1 MTTDRDEVIKTM
13 KSMDG
18 YKSGYEKFPSELS
31 LKAQKSCH
39 EYNKTAPDETEK
51 YHKIVGKFYFKL
63 GGIFLLTLCIAAF
76 TACQNSDENKKAS
89 KDIFAM
95 DTYMTV
101 TAYGKNAGNAV
112 DKAVDEINRLETVLS
127 AQKKESDIYKLNQ
140 TGSGTLSADT
150 KDIVSEALKINKTT
164 NGAFDISIYPLMV
177 KWGFTTQ
184 KYNVPSKNEI
194 SKLLKNVDSS
204 KIEFDEKSSSI
215 KLGKNMK
222 IDLGGIAKGYTSSR
236 VMQIF
241 KDCGVTSGL
250 VSLGGNVQALGT
262 KTDGTD
268 WQIAI
273 ENPDK
278 SSDYIGVV
286 SVKDKAVI
294 TSGGYERYFEKNGKT
309 YHHILDPKTG
319 YPAES
324 GLKSVTIV
332 SDNGTLADAL
342 STSLFVMGKE
352 KALDYWREYK
362 NEFDTVLVED
372 DGNITITDGLKK
384 VFKSNFKFDIAK

>member
-1 MTTDRDEVIKTM
+1 M
-13 KSMDG
+13 K
-18 YKSGYEKFPSELS
+18 KSYFRLS
-31 LKAQKSCH
+31 GVL
-39 EYNKTAPDETEK
+39 
-51 YHKIVGKFYFKL
+51 L
-63 GGIFLLTLCIAAF
+63 FLLCIAML
-76 TACQNSDENKKAS
+76 TACQNSDENKKVS

-101 TAYGKNAGNAV
+101 TAYGKNAENGVN
-112 DKAVDEINRLETVLS
+112 KAVDEINRLETVLS
-127 AQKKESDIYKLNQ
+127 AEKQESDIYKLNE
-140 TGSGTLSADT
+140 TGSGTLSTDT
-150 KDIVSEALKINKTT
+150 KNIVSRALEINKTT

-194 SKLLKNVDSS
+194 SKLLKDVDSS
-204 KIEFDEKSSSI
+204 KIIFDEKSGNI
-215 KLGKNMK
+215 KLKENMK
-222 IDLGGIAKGYTSSR
+222 IDLGGIAKGYTSNR

-241 KDCGVTSGL
+241 KECGVKSGL

-262 KTDGTD
+262 KTDGTA

-309 YHHILDPKTG
+309 YHHILDPETG

-324 GLKSVTIV
+324 GVKSVTIV
-332 SDNGTLADAL
+332 SDDGTLADAL

-352 KALDYWREYK
+352 KALDYWREHK

-372 DGNITITDGLKK
+372 NGDITITGGLEKI
-384 VFKSNFKFDIAK
+384 FKSNFKFDTVK

>member
-1 MTTDRDEVIKTM
+1 M
-13 KSMDG
+13 K
-18 YKSGYEKFPSELS
+18 KSYFRLS
-31 LKAQKSCH
+31 GVL
-39 EYNKTAPDETEK
+39 
-51 YHKIVGKFYFKL
+51 L
-63 GGIFLLTLCIAAF
+63 FLLCIAML
-76 TACQNSDENKKAS
+76 TACQNSDENKKVS

-101 TAYGKNAGNAV
+101 TAYGKNAENGVN
-112 DKAVDEINRLETVLS
+112 KAVDEINRLETVLS
-127 AQKKESDIYKLNQ
+127 AEKQESDIYKLNDS
-140 TGSGTLSADT
+140 GSGTLSTDT
-150 KDIVSEALKINKTT
+150 KNIVSRALEINKTT
-164 NGAFDISIYPLMV
+164 NGAFYISIYPLMV

-194 SKLLKNVDSS
+194 SKLLKDVDSS
-204 KIEFDEKSSSI
+204 KIKFDEKSGKK
-215 KLGKNMK
+215 KLTEKMQ
-222 IDLGGIAKGYTSSR
+222 IDLGGIAKGYTSNR

-241 KDCGVTSGL
+241 KECGVKSGL

-262 KTDGTD
+262 KTDGTA

-309 YHHILDPKTG
+309 YHHILDPETG

-324 GLKSVTIV
+324 GVKSVTIV
-332 SDNGTLADAL
+332 SDDGTLADAL

-352 KALDYWREYK
+352 KALDYWHEHK

-372 DGNITITDGLKK
+372 NGDITITGGLEKI
-384 VFKSNFKFDIAK
+384 FKSNFKFDTVK

>member
-1 MTTDRDEVIKTM
+1 M
-13 KSMDG
+13 
-18 YKSGYEKFPSELS
+18 L
-31 LKAQKSCH
+31 
-39 EYNKTAPDETEK
+39 
-51 YHKIVGKFYFKL
+51 
-63 GGIFLLTLCIAAF
+63 
-76 TACQNSDENKKAS
+76 TACQNSDENKKVS

-101 TAYGKNAGNAV
+101 TAYGKNAENGVN
-112 DKAVDEINRLETVLS
+112 KAVDEINRLETVLS
-127 AQKKESDIYKLNQ
+127 AEKQESDIYKLNE
-140 TGSGTLSADT
+140 TGSGTLSTDT
-150 KDIVSEALKINKTT
+150 KNIVSRALEINKTT

-194 SKLLKNVDSS
+194 SKLLKDVDSS
-204 KIEFDEKSSSI
+204 KIIFDEKSGNI
-215 KLGKNMK
+215 KLKENMK

-241 KDCGVTSGL
+241 KECGVTSGL

-262 KTDGTD
+262 KTDGTA

-309 YHHILDPKTG
+309 YHHILDPETG

-324 GLKSVTIV
+324 GVKSVTIV
-332 SDNGTLADAL
+332 SDDGTLADAL

-352 KALDYWREYK
+352 KALDYWREHK

-372 DGNITITDGLKK
+372 NGDITITGGLEKI
-384 VFKSNFKFDIAK
+384 FKSNFKFDTVK

>member
-1 MTTDRDEVIKTM
+1 M
-13 KSMDG
+13 K
-18 YKSGYEKFPSELS
+18 KSYFRLS
-31 LKAQKSCH
+31 GVL
-39 EYNKTAPDETEK
+39 
-51 YHKIVGKFYFKL
+51 L
-63 GGIFLLTLCIAAF
+63 FLLCIAML
-76 TACQNSDENKKAS
+76 TACQNSDENKKVS

-101 TAYGKNAGNAV
+101 TAYGKNAENGVN
-112 DKAVDEINRLETVLS
+112 KAVDEINRLETVLS
-127 AQKKESDIYKLNQ
+127 AEKQESDIYKLNK
-140 TGSGTLSADT
+140 TGSGTLSTDT
-150 KDIVSEALKINKTT
+150 KNIVSKALEINKTT

-194 SKLLKNVDSS
+194 SKLLKDVDSS
-204 KIEFDEKSSSI
+204 KIIFDEKSGNI
-215 KLGKNMK
+215 KLKENMK
-222 IDLGGIAKGYTSSR
+222 IDLGGIAKGYTSNR

-241 KDCGVTSGL
+241 KECGVKSGL

-262 KTDGTD
+262 KTDGTA

-309 YHHILDPKTG
+309 YHHILDPETG

-324 GLKSVTIV
+324 GVKSVTIV
-332 SDNGTLADAL
+332 SDDGTLADAL

-352 KALDYWREYK
+352 KALDYWREHK

-372 DGNITITDGLKK
+372 NGDITITGGLEKI
-384 VFKSNFKFDIAK
+384 FKSNFKFDTVK

>member
-1 MTTDRDEVIKTM
+1 M
-13 KSMDG
+13 K
-18 YKSGYEKFPSELS
+18 KSYFRLS
-31 LKAQKSCH
+31 GVL
-39 EYNKTAPDETEK
+39 
-51 YHKIVGKFYFKL
+51 L
-63 GGIFLLTLCIAAF
+63 FLLCIAML
-76 TACQNSDENKKAS
+76 TACQNSDENKKVS

-101 TAYGKNAGNAV
+101 TAYGKNAENGVN
-112 DKAVDEINRLETVLS
+112 KAVDEINRLETVLS
-127 AQKKESDIYKLNQ
+127 VEKKESDIYKLNE
-140 TGSGTLSADT
+140 TGSGTLSTDT
-150 KDIVSEALKINKTT
+150 KNIVSKALEINKTT

-204 KIEFDEKSSSI
+204 KIIFDEKSGSI
-215 KLGKNMK
+215 KLKENMK

-241 KDCGVTSGL
+241 KECGVTSGL

-262 KTDGTD
+262 KTDGTA

-309 YHHILDPKTG
+309 YHHILDPENG

-332 SDNGTLADAL
+332 SDDGTLADAL

-352 KALDYWREYK
+352 KALNYWREHK

-372 DGNITITDGLKK
+372 NGNITITDGLKK
-384 VFKSNFKFDIAK
+384 VFRSNFKFDTVK

>member
-1 MTTDRDEVIKTM
+1 M
-13 KSMDG
+13 K
-18 YKSGYEKFPSELS
+18 KSYFRLS
-31 LKAQKSCH
+31 GVL
-39 EYNKTAPDETEK
+39 
-51 YHKIVGKFYFKL
+51 L
-63 GGIFLLTLCIAAF
+63 FLLCIAML
-76 TACQNSDENKKAS
+76 TACQNSDENKKVS

-101 TAYGKNAGNAV
+101 TAYGKNAENSV
-112 DKAVDEINRLETVLS
+112 NKAVDEINRLETVLS
-127 AQKKESDIYKLNQ
+127 AEKQESDIYKLNE
-140 TGSGTLSADT
+140 TGSGTLSTDT
-150 KDIVSEALKINKTT
+150 KNIVSKALEINKTT

-194 SKLLKNVDSS
+194 SKLLKDVDSS
-204 KIEFDEKSSSI
+204 KIIFDEKSGNI
-215 KLGKNMK
+215 KLKENMK

-241 KDCGVTSGL
+241 KECGVTSGL

-262 KTDGTD
+262 KTDGTA

-309 YHHILDPKTG
+309 YHHILDPETG

-332 SDNGTLADAL
+332 SDDGTLADAL

-352 KALDYWREYK
+352 KALDYWHEHK

-372 DGNITITDGLKK
+372 NGDITITGGLEKI
-384 VFKSNFKFDIAK
+384 FKSNFKFDIVK